1 MSRVLALSR
10 RELLVLV
17 AAFVL
22 SLPAVTPR
30 IYASDEIQFF
40 SYLRSL
46 WFDHDV
52 SFENEYQHFYDLNI
66 GRGEGFHATFLEQH
80 TDAGRRPSFATIGSA
95 LLWSPFY
102 AAADL
107 VTRIT
112 GGSADGF
119 SRPYVAAV
127 AYGSACYGFV
137 AILLSIAAARR
148 FAGPGL
154 LAGLVVWLGTPLL
167 FYMYVSPPYSHACSA
182 FAVAL
187 FVTIWLKVRDRW
199 SVGGAIALGLSGAL
213 MAMVRE
219 QDVFLALGPAVDFA
233 VAVWRNDC
241 DGLGNGRAGLPLEEA
256 RSGIGSARR
265 ARASD
270 SLEPPVSTKRE
281 RASVG
286 GWGPKRSEESGAPR
300 ALINADTVATSLAG
314 CLAFAV
320 GFLPQLLA
328 YKSLNGHFGP
338 STLVT
343 RKMNWQAPHA
353 LDVLASPEHGFL
365 LWTPL
370 AALAIAGLV
379 VLAVRGPAHVRRIG
393 WCALLMVALQIY
405 VSGSVESWTV
415 AGAFGQRRFV
425 ALTILLTIG
434 LAGLIAAVPRGAWR
448 PALGAALGVCVWWN
462 VALITEFGTGL
473 MNRQRLE
480 LRKNAYD
487 AFVTLP
493 RRLPS
498 LAYRYFIDRNSFY
511 RQKQQ

>member
-1 MSRVLALSR
+1 MLALSR
-10 RELLVLV
+10 RELLLLTC
-17 AAFVL
+17 AFVL

-30 IYASDEIQFF
+30 IYASDEIQYF

-52 SFENEYQHFYDLNI
+52 SFENEYQYFYGLNI
-66 GRGEGFHATFLEQH
+66 GRGEGFHATFLEQY
-80 TDAGRRPSFATIGSA
+80 TDAGRRPSFATVGSA

-107 VTRIT
+107 MTRVA
-112 GGSADGF
+112 GGPVDGF
-119 SRPYVAAV
+119 SRPYVSAV
-127 AYGSACYGFV
+127 AYGSAFYGFAAV
-137 AILLSIAAARR
+137 LLSIAAARR
-148 FAGPGL
+148 IAGPGL
-154 LAGLVVWLGTPLL
+154 LAGIVIWLGTPLL

-187 FVTIWLKVRDRW
+187 FVTIWLHVREEW
-199 SVGGAIALGLSGAL
+199 SVSGAIALGLSGAL

-219 QDVFLALGPAVDFA
+219 QDVFLALGPAVDFVATA
-233 VAVWRNDC
+233 VA
-241 DGLGNGRAGLPLEEA
+241 GRT
-256 RSGIGSARR
+256 RSDKSI
-265 ARASD
+265 
-270 SLEPPVSTKRE
+270 
-281 RASVG
+281 
-286 GWGPKRSEESGAPR
+286 
-300 ALINADTVATSLAG
+300 LIAATG
-314 CLAFAV
+314 CFGFAV
-320 GFLPQLLA
+320 GLLPQLLA
-328 YKSLNGHFGP
+328 YKALNGRFGP

-353 LDVLASPEHGFL
+353 VDVLLSPEHGFL

-370 AALAIAGLV
+370 AALALGGLV

-393 WCALLMVALQIY
+393 WCALLMVGLQIY

-425 ALTILLTIG
+425 ALTILLTVG

-448 PALGAALGVCVWWN
+448 PTLAAALGVSVWWN
-462 VALITEFGTGL
+462 VALIAEFGTGL

-480 LRKNAYD
+480 LGKNAYD

-493 RRLPS
+493 QRLPS
-498 LAYRYFIDRNSFY
+498 LAYRYFLDRDSFY
-511 RQKQQ
+511 RQRQD